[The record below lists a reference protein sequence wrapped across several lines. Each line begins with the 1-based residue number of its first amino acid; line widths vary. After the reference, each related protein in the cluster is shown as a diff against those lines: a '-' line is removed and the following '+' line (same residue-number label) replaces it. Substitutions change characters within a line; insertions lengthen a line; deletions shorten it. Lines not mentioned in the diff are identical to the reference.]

1 MPAQV
6 VASELGLKAVG
17 SSANVEVN
25 LVDVNDHRP
34 IFRNFN
40 SKNGRHYEVPLHEQA
55 KAGAI
60 VTKVNYKYSTK
71 KRASRASALRTDGV
85 SYTMGLVLTYPI
97 SPIPW
102 T

>member
-1 MPAQV
+1 M
-6 VASELGLKAVG
+6 ASELGLKAVG
-17 SSANVEVN
+17 ASANVEVN

-60 VTKVNYKYSTK
+60 VTKVNYKY
-71 KRASRASALRTDGV
+71 DV
-85 SYTMGLVLTYPI
+85 IFYFYI
-97 SPIPW
+97 SFHRNILLLLW
-102 T
+102 

>member
-1 MPAQV
+1 MPKNDLLAQV

-17 SSANVEVN
+17 ASANVEVN

-34 IFRNFN
+34 MFRNFN

-60 VTKVNYKYSTK
+60 VTKVNYKYDVIFLYLNFHRNIHTF
-71 KRASRASALRTDGV
+71 SAIV
-85 SYTMGLVLTYPI
+85 
-97 SPIPW
+97 
-102 T
+102 